1 MEKYNLNETIAV
13 DFGTCNS
20 CIAYWNQDHV
30 DIVSQP
36 GAKNHLFPTCIQ
48 IDAEGLRFGHDA
60 FRYKGTRP
68 NVVYE
73 IKRIIGRSYSDPVTQ
88 ECKKNWKF
96 KLTNVEDDPE
106 MSDKP
111 FVSIPFQEEDGLKDY
126 LYTAEDIYSQIIYY
140 FKQTA
145 EEALGREIKNVV
157 VTVPAY
163 FTSIQKEATRES
175 FCSCDLEVIDVVNEP
190 TAAAIAYCNCVQIT
204 NETVFVYDLGGGTFD
219 VTILRVKQNDYEVLG
234 TGGDSKLGGMDFT
247 NCVVELITEKINEY
261 TGDYSFD
268 YSKYYSKLYNVAEK
282 AKIDLSESEYTT
294 IQVDDIND
302 DWDGI
307 EIEITLDEFNMRCQD
322 LFTRTRNK
330 VEECLRQAHLSPNDI
345 NRVILIGG
353 SSRMKQIEEM
363 LGEMFN
369 TQPIMR
375 NINPDEAVAE
385 GALIYAAIRMGVQPS
400 ANNVN
405 PYDKPI
411 RNQMV
416 ATPSLSLYSAFENSE
431 LNRAT
436 GLSIPPA
443 PPIPEVTSVPKPIE
457 LTYASQQQPSIVS
470 NNPAEQYQ
478 YQSNNNGYPPMNNSP
493 STGDI
498 VIDDCATI
506 SSDNIILDNIESSQ
520 IVNIPPKFDG
530 TQSFYPPQSIVD
542 PVASHLLNTL
552 SSQSDSLTPSIHITD
567 RTRKSF
573 VMQQPHDTCIVL
585 FASGDPIPD
594 KRFYTFETI
603 EDYAS
608 YININI
614 AEGNEPVF
622 SQNEMYARIKI
633 SNIPMLPRGQV
644 QVSFEIFVDNAGIA
658 SFKARTIGNHLCPS
672 KEATV
677 NIINPLRVNEQN
689 VAQIRQKREDMNSQ
703 IEENNLKKERS
714 NFYKQFIKYREKME
728 EQRDSP
734 MYSQLKKVEDEMN
747 NRLVDQNHT
756 SKDFIKWREELIAQ
770 LVKCGYS
777 RQEIICD

>member
-48 IDAEGLRFGHDA
+48 IDSEGLKFGHDA
-60 FRYKGTRP
+60 FRYKGKKQ

-88 ECKKNWKF
+88 ECKRNWKF

-106 MSDKP
+106 TRDKP
-111 FVSIPFQEEDGLKDY
+111 FISIPFQEEDY

-145 EEALGREIKNVV
+145 EETLGREIKNVV

-219 VTILRVKQNDYEVLG
+219 VTILRVKQNDYQVLG

-247 NCVVELITEKINEY
+247 NCVVELLEEKINEL
-261 TGDYSFD
+261 TGDYAFD
-268 YSKYYSKLYNVAEK
+268 YSNYLSKLYNKAEE
-282 AKIDLSESEYTT
+282 AKIELSSSDITT
-294 IQVDDIND
+294 VQVDDVNEKWED
-302 DWDGI
+302 I

-330 VEECLRQAHLSPNDI
+330 VEECLQQAHLTPNDI

-363 LGEMFN
+363 LGDMFN

-385 GALIYAAIRMGVQPS
+385 GALVYAAIKMGINPS
-400 ANNVN
+400 SNNVN
-405 PYDKPI
+405 PYEKPI
-411 RNQMV
+411 RNPVV
-416 ATPSLSLYSAFENSE
+416 ATPSLSIYSAAENAS
-431 LNRAT
+431 LMRAT
-436 GLSIPPA
+436 DLSMPPA
-443 PPIPEVTSVPKPIE
+443 PPIPEITSVPKPID
-457 LTYASQQQPSIVS
+457 LTYVSQQQPSVVS
-470 NNPAEQYQ
+470 YNPVEQYQ
-478 YQSNNNGYPPMNNSP
+478 NQTNNGYPFMNNNAS
-493 STGDI
+493 SEH
-498 VIDDCATI
+498 VIDDDRNSI
-506 SSDNIILDNIESSQ
+506 ISDNLVIDNLESSQ
-520 IVNIPPKFDG
+520 VVNIPTLTEQMG
-530 TQSFYPPQSIVD
+530 ESFYPSQSIVD

-603 EDYAS
+603 EDYAC

-614 AEGNEPVF
+614 AEGNEPYF

-644 QVSFEIFVDNAGIA
+644 QVSFEISVDNAGIA
-658 SFKARTIGNHLCPS
+658 SFKARTIGNQLCPS

-714 NFYKQFIKYREKME
+714 NFHKQFLKFREKMK
-728 EQRDSP
+728 EQQNSP
-734 MYSQLKKVEDEMN
+734 MYNQLKRVDEEMTQHLN
-747 NRLVDQNHT
+747 EQHHT
-756 SKDFIKWREELIAQ
+756 SRDFIKWREDLIAY